1 MFAVVIGGPNA
12 GKSAL
17 LRELALDGYPV
28 MKEVAEEVIKEG
40 NHKPWLGDD
49 AQLQFQE
56 EVARRQWLYESALAS
71 NDELVLLDRGLL
83 DAIAYRLIYGRRLT
97 ALHSSLTAR
106 HYQVAF
112 LMDPVERWD
121 NNGVRYEDPD
131 FTREMTA
138 TSRWLYES
146 VGVDVISVPF
156 MDTLQQRVDYVHGFL
171 SRFPQPKRRFMS
183 MENVD
188 LLQAA

>member
-28 MKEVAEEVIKEG
+28 MKEVAEEVIIEG

-71 NDELVLLDRGLL
+71 NDELELQLGI
-83 DAIAYRLIYGRRLT
+83 IA
-97 ALHSSLTAR
+97 
-106 HYQVAF
+106 
-112 LMDPVERWD
+112 
-121 NNGVRYEDPD
+121 
-131 FTREMTA
+131 
-138 TSRWLYES
+138 
-146 VGVDVISVPF
+146 
-156 MDTLQQRVDYVHGFL
+156 
-171 SRFPQPKRRFMS
+171 
-183 MENVD
+183 
-188 LLQAA
+188 